1 MDCAAIASYGSII
14 DDIERDFFTADR
26 YKYIIEGLQ
35 VTIEV
40 TLIGIFVGLLL
51 GVIMGAITSLH
62 QINGKLRA
70 PNSFCKLYITII
82 RGTPTTIQLLII
94 YFIVFASIALH
105 QVIIAGI
112 AFGLNSA
119 AYVAEIMRAGIN
131 SVPKGQFEATASLGL
146 PTDVSMTSVILPQA
160 FRNILP
166 ALCNEGITLL
176 KETSI
181 CGYIGLM
188 DLTRAGNIIRA
199 QTFDAFLPLIAVA
212 LIYLVIVLVLSYLVK
227 RLERRLSANA
237 V

>member
-1 MDCAAIASYGSII
+1 MGDSAHMTFGSLI
-14 DDIERDFFTADR
+14 DDIQTDFLDADR
-26 YKYIIEGLQ
+26 YRYILDGLQ

-40 TLIGIFVGLLL
+40 TLVGLIIGLLL
-51 GVIMGAITSLH
+51 GVVMGAITSLH
-62 QINGKLRA
+62 QVDGRLKA
-70 PNSFCKLYITII
+70 PNAVCHLYITVI

-94 YFIVFASIALH
+94 YFVVFASIAFN

-119 AYVAEIMRAGIN
+119 AYVAEIMRAGIG
-131 SVPKGQFEATASLGL
+131 SVPRGQFEASASLGL
-146 PTDVSMTSVILPQA
+146 PTDVTMGSVILPQA

-212 LIYLVIVLVLSYLVK
+212 LIYLAIVLVLSYLVK
-227 RLERRLSANA
+227 RLERRLNANA
-237 V
+237 I

>member
-1 MDCAAIASYGSII
+1 MEYATVAPLGSII

-26 YKYIIEGLQ
+26 YKYILEGLQ

-40 TLIGIFVGLLL
+40 TLIGLVIGLIL
-51 GVIMGAITSLH
+51 GVIIGAITSLH
-62 QINGKLRA
+62 QLNGSLKI
-70 PNSFCKLYITII
+70 PDKICKLYITVI

-94 YFIVFASIALH
+94 YFIVFASLSFH

-112 AFGLNSA
+112 AFGFNSG

-131 SVPKGQFEATASLGL
+131 SVPKGQFEASASLGL
-146 PTDVSMTSVILPQA
+146 PTDVTMSSVILPQA

-199 QTFDAFLPLIAVA
+199 QTFDAFVPLIAVA
-212 LIYLVIVLVLSYLVK
+212 LIYLIMVLGLSYLVK
-227 RLERRLSANA
+227 RLERRLNANA
-237 V
+237 I

>member
-1 MDCAAIASYGSII
+1 MESTLLAAGSLI
-14 DDIERDFFTADR
+14 DDIQRDFLDAGR
-26 YKYIIEGLQ
+26 YKYILDGLQ

-40 TLIGIFVGLLL
+40 TLIGLLIGLIL
-51 GVIMGAITSLH
+51 GVIVGAITSLH
-62 QINGKLRA
+62 QINGKMGALNAVCR
-70 PNSFCKLYITII
+70 LYITLI

-94 YFIVFASIALH
+94 YFIVFASLAIN
-105 QVIIAGI
+105 QVVIAGV
-112 AFGLNSA
+112 AFGLNSG

-131 SVPKGQFEATASLGL
+131 SVPKGQFEASASLGL
-146 PTDVSMTSVILPQA
+146 PTDVTMSSVVLPQA

-199 QTFDAFLPLIAVA
+199 QTFDAFLPLVGVA
-212 LIYLVIVLVLSYLVK
+212 LIYLVLVMFLSYLVK
-227 RLERRLSANA
+227 RLERRLGSNA
-237 V
+237 I

>member
-1 MDCAAIASYGSII
+1 MEAANALTGSFI
-14 DDIERDFFTADR
+14 DDFRKDFIDAGR
-26 YKYIIEGLQ
+26 YHYILDGLQ

-40 TLIGIFVGLLL
+40 TLIGLVIGLVL
-51 GVIMGAITSLH
+51 GVIIGAITSLH
-62 QINGKLRA
+62 QINGKLTL
-70 PNSFCKLYITII
+70 PNAVCRFYITII
-82 RGTPTTIQLLII
+82 RGTPTTVQLLII
-94 YFIVFASIALH
+94 YFFVFASVALG
-105 QVIIAGI
+105 QVYIAGI

-119 AYVAEIMRAGIN
+119 GYIAEIMRAGIN
-131 SVPKGQFEATASLGL
+131 SVPKGQFEASASLGL
-146 PTDVSMTSVILPQA
+146 PTDVAMSSVVLPQA

-199 QTFDAFLPLIAVA
+199 QTFDAFLPLIVVA
-212 LIYLVIVLVLSYLVK
+212 LIYLVIVLFLSYLVK
-227 RLERRLSANA
+227 RLERRLGLNA

>member
-1 MDCAAIASYGSII
+1 M
-14 DDIERDFFTADR
+14 DDIQRDFLDANR
-26 YKYIIEGLQ
+26 YKYILEGLQ

-40 TLIGIFVGLLL
+40 TIVGLIIGLLL
-51 GVIMGAITSLH
+51 GVVLGAIMSLH
-62 QINGKLRA
+62 QVNGKMKILNVICRTYVA
-70 PNSFCKLYITII
+70 II

-94 YFIVFASIALH
+94 YFIVFASIAMN

-119 AYVAEIMRAGIN
+119 AYVAEIMRAGIG
-131 SVPKGQFEATASLGL
+131 SVPKGQFEASASLGL
-146 PTDVSMTSVILPQA
+146 PTDVMMSSVVLPQA

-181 CGYIGLM
+181 SGYIGLM
-188 DLTRAGNIIRA
+188 DLTRAGNIIRS
-199 QTFDAFLPLIAVA
+199 QTFDAFLPLIGVA
-212 LIYLVIVLVLSYLVK
+212 LIYLVIVLILSYLVK
-227 RLERRLSANA
+227 RLEKRLSVNA